1 MLIEKKLTWT
11 EKNYGYLFWS
21 AVNDKQIKQI
31 LNNVK
36 KIDVK
41 IGDKISSERQIDF
54 NRRRVYIGSDIKRIA
69 CDIVRISI
77 TSKYIDIK
85 CK

>member
-1 MLIEKKLTWT
+1 MLIEKKLNWT

-41 IGDKISSERQIDF
+41 IGDKISSARQIDF

>member
-1 MLIEKKLTWT
+1 MLIEKKLSWT
-11 EKNYGYLFWS
+11 EKKYGYLFWH
-21 AVNDKQIKQI
+21 AVDDEQIKAT
-31 LNNVK
+31 LNNAK

-41 IGDKISSERQIDF
+41 IGNKISRARQVEF
-54 NRRRVYIGSDIKRIA
+54 NRRRIYIGSDIKGID

-85 CK
+85 CR

>member
-11 EKNYGYLFWS
+11 EKKYGYLFWS
-21 AVNDKQIKQI
+21 AVNDEQIKEI
-31 LNNVK
+31 LNNAK
-36 KIDVK
+36 EIDIKINNK
-41 IGDKISSERQIDF
+41 TSPARQIDF
-54 NRRRVYIGSDIKRIA
+54 NRRRIYLGSDIKGID
-69 CDIVRISI
+69 CDTVRISI

>member
-1 MLIEKKLTWT
+1 MIEKKLNLT
-11 EKNYGYLFWS
+11 EKRYGYLFWS
-21 AVNDKQIKQI
+21 ASYDNQVKEI
-31 LNNVK
+31 LNNAK

-41 IGDKISSERQIDF
+41 INGKISSARQIDF
-54 NRRRVYIGSDIKRIA
+54 NRRRIYIGPEIKRID
-69 CDIVRISI
+69 CNTVRISI